1 MVEQT
6 QHPTILQ
13 KVSGQLLSSSV
24 SQDIRGYASA
34 SKRPATYQKHAA
46 YGNYSNAAFQYPL
59 VAASQIATTTSPVFV
74 QAPGEKGFTNFAIDF
89 MMGGVS
95 AAVSKTAA
103 APIERVKLLI
113 QNQDE
118 MLKAGR
124 LTEPYKGIR
133 DCFGRTIRDEGIGS
147 LWRGNTA
154 NVIRYFPTQALNFAF
169 KDYFKR
175 LFNFKKDKDGYWKWF
190 AGNLASGG
198 AAGASSLLFV
208 YSLDYART
216 RLANDSKSAKKGG
229 GERQFNGLVDV
240 YKKTLKSDGIA
251 GLYRGFNIS
260 CAGIIVYRGL
270 YFGLYDSMKPVLL
283 TGDLQD
289 SFFASFALG
298 WLITNG
304 AGLASYPIDTVRRRM
319 MMTSGEAVKY
329 KSSFD
334 AFSQIVKKEGAK
346 SLFKGAGANIL
357 RAVAGAGVL
366 AGYDKLQ
373 LIVFGKKYGSGGA

>member
-6 QHPTILQ
+6 QQPTILQ
-13 KVSGQLLSSSV
+13 KASGQFSRS
-24 SQDIRGYASA
+24 SA
-34 SKRPATYQKHAA
+34 SHDIHGYVSAFQRPATYQRRAA
-46 YGNYSNAAFQYPL
+46 YGNYSNAVFQYPL
-59 VAASQIATTTSPVFV
+59 STSRTMISATASPVFV
-74 QAPGEKGFTNFAIDF
+74 QAPGEKGFTSFAIDF
-89 MMGGVS
+89 LMGGVS

-124 LTEPYKGIR
+124 LSEPYKGIG
-133 DCFGRTIRDEGIGS
+133 DCFGRTIKDEGFGS

-175 LFNFKKDKDGYWKWF
+175 LFNFKKDRDGYWKWF

-216 RLANDSKSAKKGG
+216 RLANDSKAAKKG

-240 YKKTLKSDGIA
+240 YKKTLKTDGIA

-260 CAGIIVYRGL
+260 CVGIIVYRGL
-270 YFGLYDSMKPVLL
+270 YFGLYDSLKPLL
-283 TGDLQD
+283 PGDMQD

-329 KSSFD
+329 KSSMD
-334 AFSQIVKKEGAK
+334 AFQQILKKEGPK

-357 RAVAGAGVL
+357 RAIAGAGVL
-366 AGYDKLQ
+366 SGYDKLQ
-373 LIVFGKKYGSGGA
+373 LLLLGKKFGSGGA

>member
-1 MVEQT
+1 M
-6 QHPTILQ
+6 
-13 KVSGQLLSSSV
+13 SG
-24 SQDIRGYASA
+24 
-34 SKRPATYQKHAA
+34 KTEK
-46 YGNYSNAAFQYPL
+46 NFL
-59 VAASQIATTTSPVFV
+59 V
-74 QAPGEKGFTNFAIDF
+74 DF
-89 MMGGVS
+89 MAGGVS

-118 MLKAGR
+118 MLKTGR
-124 LTEPYKGIR
+124 LAKPYS
-133 DCFGRTIRDEGIGS
+133 GIGDAFSRVIKEEGFVS

-169 KDYFKR
+169 KDH
-175 LFNFKKDKDGYWKWF
+175 FKKMFGFKKEKDGYAKWF

-216 RLANDSKSAKKGG
+216 RLANDAKSAKKG

-240 YKKTLKSDGIA
+240 YRKTIKADGIV

-260 CAGIIVYRGL
+260 CVGIIVYRGL
-270 YFGLYDSMKPVLL
+270 YFGMYDSLKPVIL
-283 TGDLQD
+283 TGNLADN
-289 SFFASFALG
+289 FAASFALG
-298 WLITNG
+298 WAVTTG
-304 AGLASYPIDTVRRRM
+304 AGLASYPLDTVRRRM

-329 KSSFD
+329 KSSYH
-334 AFSQIVKKEGAK
+334 AFKEIVAKEGTK

-357 RAVAGAGVL
+357 RAIAGAGVL

-373 LIVFGKKYGSGGA
+373 VFLLGQKF